1 MDDMNR
7 PPAARPGEFA
17 AMAHASGTD
26 PRDAAQGDT
35 AHGSGDIEDPLDAD
49 AREVLRRELNLLK
62 PSVRAEPDAVL
73 ALLHADFTEI
83 GASGR
88 VWDRS
93 SIAEALAAEPSR
105 TGQAPDSPQALRAR
119 ITDLVCTRL
128 APDIIQVTYTAQEP
142 ERTCRRASVWV
153 RDRDGSWLMRFHQG
167 TAVPEPPD

>member
-1 MDDMNR
+1 MDDMDR
-7 PPAARPGEFA
+7 PPTVRPGELA
-17 AMAHASGTD
+17 AMAHAPGTD
-26 PRDAAQGDT
+26 LGDPARGDATHGGGDV
-35 AHGSGDIEDPLDAD
+35 EDPLDAD
-49 AREVLRRELNLLK
+49 ATEVLRRELNLLK

-83 GASGR
+83 GVSGQ

-93 SIAEALAAEPSR
+93 GVAEALAAEPSR
-105 TGQAPDSPQALRAR
+105 TGQAPDNPRALMAR
-119 ITDLVCTRL
+119 ITDRL
-128 APDIIQVTYTAQEP
+128 APDVIQVTYTTREP